1 LLIDP
6 KHEATMSLEAF
17 KRAIAD
23 CNPAL
28 SLQPTGSR
36 TAGPVFEDA
45 EITSLFKNVTKAA
58 ERTSDNRLVG
68 VKLKTQDLATKVYQG
83 VKTILV
89 DQVRVTLEKAQLSL
103 SQLFTRYDMNKDGLL
118 EHKELLRALSD
129 CRAQN
134 KDKDLSDKMA
144 DILLKEVL
152 DPRRG
157 GNKNNNRSAAKEG
170 ISYGVLKF
178 YIESCGPGVAEGSAV
193 ARSGNQIDS
202 GKGAGNGVSD
212 SVSSATGFTSEMLQM
227 CKKAARKILSQCH
240 NNIVD
245 IIG

>member
-1 LLIDP
+1 
-6 KHEATMSLEAF
+6 MEAF
-17 KRAIAD
+17 KRAMAE
-23 CNPAL
+23 C
-28 SLQPTGSR
+28 R
-36 TAGPVFEDA
+36 TAGLAFEDA
-45 EITSLFKNVTKAA
+45 EITSLFQNVTRIKKAA
-58 ERTSDNRLVG
+58 EPASDRLVG

-89 DQVRVTLEKAQLSL
+89 DQVRVALDKAQLSL
-103 SQLFTRYDMNKDGLL
+103 SQLFTKYDMNKDGLL

-129 CRAQN
+129 CHLG
-134 KDKDLSDKMA
+134 LSNKMA

-152 DPRRG
+152 DPRSG
-157 GNKNNNRSAAKEG
+157 NKDNKNNNRAATG
-170 ISYGVLKF
+170 RSIGVSYGVLKF
-178 YIESCGPGVAEGSAV
+178 YIESCGPSVVEGSMV

-202 GKGAGNGVSD
+202 GKGAGHGVSD

>member
-1 LLIDP
+1 
-6 KHEATMSLEAF
+6 MSLEAF
-17 KRAIAD
+17 KLSIAE
-23 CNPAL
+23 CKA
-28 SLQPTGSR
+28 
-36 TAGPVFEDA
+36 AGLVFEDA
-45 EITSLFKNVTKAA
+45 EITSLFKNVTKA
-58 ERTSDNRLVG
+58 EHTSNNRLVG

-83 VKTILV
+83 VQTILV
-89 DQVRVTLEKAQLSL
+89 DQVRVALEKAQLSL
-103 SQLFTRYDMNKDGLL
+103 SQLFTKYDMNKDGLL

-129 CRAQN
+129 CHC
-134 KDKDLSDKMA
+134 DLRSKMA

-157 GNKNNNRSAAKEG
+157 ERAAATG
-170 ISYGVLKF
+170 RISYGVLKF
-178 YIESCGPGVAEGSAV
+178 YIESCGPSVGEGSTV

-202 GKGAGNGVSD
+202 GKGAGHGVSD

>member
-1 LLIDP
+1 
-6 KHEATMSLEAF
+6 MSLEAF

-36 TAGPVFEDA
+36 TAAPVFEDA

-68 VKLKTQDLATKVYQG
+68 VKLKTQDLAAKVYQG

-89 DQVRVTLEKAQLSL
+89 DQVRVALEKAQLSL

-134 KDKDLSDKMA
+134 KDK
-144 DILLKEVL
+144 
-152 DPRRG
+152 
-157 GNKNNNRSAAKEG
+157 
-170 ISYGVLKF
+170 
-178 YIESCGPGVAEGSAV
+178 
-193 ARSGNQIDS
+193 
-202 GKGAGNGVSD
+202 
-212 SVSSATGFTSEMLQM
+212 
-227 CKKAARKILSQCH
+227 
-240 NNIVD
+240 
-245 IIG
+245 

>member
-1 LLIDP
+1 
-6 KHEATMSLEAF
+6 MSLEAF
-17 KRAIAD
+17 KQSIAE
-23 CNPAL
+23 CKA
-28 SLQPTGSR
+28 
-36 TAGPVFEDA
+36 AGLVFEDA
-45 EITSLFKNVTKAA
+45 EITSLFKNVTKA
-58 ERTSDNRLVG
+58 EHTSNNRLVG

-83 VKTILV
+83 VQTILV
-89 DQVRVTLEKAQLSL
+89 DQVRVALEKAQLSL
-103 SQLFTRYDMNKDGLL
+103 SQLFTKYDMNKDGLL

-129 CRAQN
+129 CHLG
-134 KDKDLSDKMA
+134 LSNKMA

-152 DPRRG
+152 DPPRKGSKGER
-157 GNKNNNRSAAKEG
+157 AAAHG
-170 ISYGVLKF
+170 RISYGVLKF
-178 YIESCGPGVAEGSAV
+178 YIESCGPSVGEGSTV

-202 GKGAGNGVSD
+202 GKGAGHGVSD